1 MDITLSILFLFLI
14 LIVLVLVS
22 PAFLSRIK
30 RAEEKK
36 LTPLFEEWCAVHRD
50 SGSRGS
56 VGRNMFLWR
65 VSLYPEFMVLGLFSQ
80 DLIPYRDIDKVE
92 VKNFQ
97 NSKEVWL
104 NHHIDQGGEF
114 ITIKSE
120 KAERIAEVFAGL
132 GIQSNRVPA
141 QSKKIF

>member
-1 MDITLSILFLFLI
+1 MDITFAFLFLFLI

-30 RAEEKK
+30 RAEEKN

-50 SGSRGS
+50 SGSRSS

-80 DLIPYRDIDKVE
+80 DLIAYRDIDKVE
-92 VKNFQ
+92 LKDFQ
-97 NSKEVWL
+97 NSKEAWL
-104 NHHIDQGGEF
+104 HRHVDQVGEL
-114 ITIKSE
+114 ITIKSQ
-120 KAERIAEVFAGL
+120 KAERIIEVFAGL
-132 GIQSNRVPA
+132 GIRSESVPVQSR
-141 QSKKIF
+141 KLL